1 MKTYIRKSIKGYYI
15 DFPEEIDAQYWAGKI
30 GSTYEDFRNDK
41 WIPLSDEQLAFKEAH
56 PNLSIKN
63 IIEMTEPTPYIR
75 TIDDA
80 KREKIN
86 AIGQYDNSQNVNGF
100 EVIFNGNSIIAWLT
114 PAERANYRSSIDAAE
129 LVGIDNLSLY
139 IGEMPITLPTAT
151 AKLMLAQIQLYAD
164 QCFIVTKQH
173 EAAIEALDSIEDIDS
188 YNNTTFYP
196 SRLTFVISDNDKI
209 SENTESDEQETQ
221 NNE

>member
-41 WIPLSDEQLAFKEAH
+41 WIPLSNEQLAFKQAH
-56 PNLSIKN
+56 PNLSVKN
-63 IIEMTEPTPYIR
+63 IIEMTEPTPYQR
-75 TIDDA
+75 TLEDA
-80 KREKIN
+80 KQEKLAEIE
-86 AIGQYDNSQNVNGF
+86 QYDNSDFVNGF
-100 EVIFNGNSIIAWLT
+100 DVVSNGNTITAWLT
-114 PAERANYRSSIDAAE
+114 PSERANYRSSIDAAE
-129 LVGIDNLSLY
+129 LVGVNNLSLY

-173 EAAIEALDSIEDIDS
+173 ESAVEALDSIQSVDNYDV
-188 YNNTTFYP
+188 TQDYP
-196 SRLTFVISDNDKI
+196 NKLVFNI
-209 SENTESDEQETQ
+209 
-221 NNE
+221 